1 MAELDFPADVD
12 GQSVRRPRLRRRLA
26 LIALLCVAAGVGI
39 YRVWTGSR
47 ARMLTE
53 LTAEFG
59 QSYGSEFRA
68 SDSSVTCRGVTITDE
83 LARSIA
89 WRGMSLRSN

>member
-47 ARMLTE
+47 
-53 LTAEFG
+53 
-59 QSYGSEFRA
+59 RA
-68 SDSSVTCRGVTITDE
+68 NADRIDRGIRAV
-83 LARSIA
+83 
-89 WRGMSLRSN
+89 LRE